1 MVRRNKNKVGGK
13 LSDRQ
18 NMQKSPRVIPTISN
32 PISVKNTMRMPVADN
47 KSNAK
52 TDFYNKF
59 CNNKVQ
65 QNLVNAMNIL
75 LKNMAKSK
83 NENEKAFVASLKK
96 NKNMLSFLNL
106 NGNTNTLSMTMNG
119 GADGDDEPSGSESKC
134 ANSNVVSV
142 VRNTPPVNTTGLSAI
157 QQQITRV
164 NEALSRVEPGSERA
178 DSLVNQLQ
186 NLSMIE
192 TMARQRQQAIDIVQT
207 RENWNMAG
215 DVCNRL
221 TQLVFTGLSGYLAY
235 LVLTLVQNA
244 GDLITGA
251 AGGLLSLLIIIVI
264 DTVGTVVNGVSGSM
278 PSWLGGGNYMSSGRE
293 IVQDMTNAIE
303 QGINDTPELSNIMFQ
318 LRQLGYTTNIIA
330 FIILFIVFNIIAHMS
345 RIFMT
350 SNQFSVGFTGISVS
364 RNAQPPA
371 LPAPEQSQTPA
382 LPSPEQSQTP
392 AIENVDETPALE
404 DEGKEVNGGGY
415 KSRKRRRRRKKR
427 KSRKHPKKRKTR
439 KGKKAKKKMRKTRKK

>member
-13 LSDRQ
+13 LSDIQ
-18 NMQKSPRVIPTISN
+18 NIQKIPRVIPTISN
-32 PISVKNTMRMPVADN
+32 PMSVKNTMRIPVADN
-47 KSNAK
+47 KSNTK

-65 QNLVNAMNIL
+65 QNLVDAMSIL
-75 LKNMAKSK
+75 LKKMAKSK
-83 NENEKAFVASLKK
+83 NKSEQAFVKSLKQNATMMPFLTL
-96 NKNMLSFLNL
+96 NKN
-106 NGNTNTLSMTMNG
+106 TNSLSMTMNG
-119 GADGDDEPSGSESKC
+119 GADDDEPSGNESKC

-142 VRNTPPVNTTGLSAI
+142 VRNTPPVNTTGISAI
-157 QQQITRV
+157 QQQIDRV
-164 NEALSRVEPGSERA
+164 NQALSRVDPGSQAAGE
-178 DSLVNQLQ
+178 LVNQLEF
-186 NLSMIE
+186 LSMILI
-192 TMARQRQQAIDIVQT
+192 TTRQRQQAIDIVNR

-235 LVLTLVQNA
+235 LVLALVQNA
-244 GDLITGA
+244 GSLITGA
-251 AGGLLSLLIIIVI
+251 AGGLLSLFVIVI
-264 DTVGTVVNGVSGSM
+264 IDTIGSVVNGVSGSM
-278 PSWLGGGNYMSSGRE
+278 PSWLGGGNLMSSGRD
-293 IVQDMTNAIE
+293 IVDGMTSSLNE
-303 QGINDTPELSNIMFQ
+303 GMRDTPELNNI
-318 LRQLGYTTNIIA
+318 LIELENLGYTSNIIA
-330 FIILFIVFNIIAHMS
+330 FIILFILFNIIAHMA

-350 SNQFSVGFTGISVS
+350 SNQFSIGFTGISVS

-371 LPAPEQSQTPA
+371 LPAPEQRQTPV
-382 LPSPEQSQTP
+382 LPAPEQSQPP

-427 KSRKHPKKRKTR
+427 KSRKHLKKRKTR

>member
-1 MVRRNKNKVGGK
+1 MVRRNKNKIGGK
-13 LSDRQ
+13 VSATQ
-18 NMQKSPRVIPTISN
+18 NRRRVIPIISN
-32 PISVKNTMRMPVADN
+32 PISVKNTMRIPLADN

-83 NENEKAFVASLKK
+83 NKKEQAFVKSLKENE
-96 NKNMLSFLNL
+96 NMLAFLNL
-106 NGNTNTLSMTMNG
+106 NKGTNTLSMTMNG
-119 GADGDDEPSGSESKC
+119 GADGDDEPNGAESKC
-134 ANSNVVSV
+134 TNSNVVSV

-157 QQQITRV
+157 QQQITRL

-178 DSLVNQLQ
+178 VSLVNQLQ

-192 TMARQRQQAIDIVQT
+192 TMTRQRQQAIDIVQT

-235 LVLTLVQNA
+235 LVLALVQNA
-244 GDLITGA
+244 GALITGA
-251 AGGLLSLLIIIVI
+251 AGGLLSLFVIVI
-264 DTVGTVVNGVSGSM
+264 IDTIGSVVNGVSGSM
-278 PSWLGGGNYMSSGRE
+278 PSWLGGGNLMASGRE
-293 IVQDMTNAIE
+293 IVEGMTDALE
-303 QGINDTPELSNIMFQ
+303 QGIDDTPELSNIMFQ
-318 LRQLGYTTNIIA
+318 LRELGYTSNIIA

-350 SNQFSVGFTGISVS
+350 SNQFSVGFTGILVS
-364 RNAQPPA
+364 RNVQPQA

-382 LPSPEQSQTP
+382 LPAPTQTETP
-392 AIENVDETPALE
+392 AIENVEETPALE

-415 KSRKRRRRRKKR
+415 KSRKRRRRRKKH
-427 KSRKHPKKRKTR
+427 KSRKHAKKRKTR
-439 KGKKAKKKMRKTRKK
+439 KGKKAKKKMRKTRKR